1 MGQSSSSLGPP
12 SSEDYGQEIS
22 RSCRFSF
29 RSSSSSSSSKEEG
42 EIFNLKSGG
51 FDGGGSSGF
60 GFDYTSNLPDECLAL
75 IFQSLGAGDRK
86 RCSLVCK
93 RWFRVDGQNRYRL
106 SLNAKSEILTF
117 LPSLLARFDS
127 VTKLALRCDRKS
139 ISVND
144 DSLILI
150 SIRCPNLSRVKLRG
164 CREITD
170 LGMEF
175 FAQNSKSLKKFS
187 CGSCMFGAKAM
198 NALLTHCKALE
209 ELSVKRLRGIHE
221 GSELIGEGM
230 AASSLRSVCLKE
242 LMNGQ
247 VFQPLIVGAKKL
259 TTLKLIRCVGD
270 WDRVLEKIGNGNTGF
285 VEIHLERLQVSDLG
299 LSGISKCSN
308 LEVLRIVK
316 TPECTNYGLVCIAEH
331 CSQLRKLHI
340 DAWRT
345 NRIGDEGLIAVAK
358 QCLNLQELVL
368 IGVNPTSLGL
378 TAVASNCQK
387 LERLALCGSGSVGD
401 AEIACIAAKCLA
413 LKKLCIKGCPISDVG
428 IETLAWGCP
437 NLAKIKVKKCRG
449 VSGGIAEWLRERRES
464 LIVNWDDGLDKPLVD
479 ASVSSSHTGAQE
491 MGMVLH
497 QTVRRGTDASTAAAS
512 SSSSSGSNGPLTMF
526 RTKIGVFA
534 YRNLVQCA
542 FSRYP
547 SDDNRSSNRNL

>member
-1 MGQSSSSLGPP
+1 MGQSSSSLGPH
-12 SSEDYGQEIS
+12 SSETEGLEIS

-29 RSSSSSSSSKEEG
+29 RSSSSSSSYSSLKEEG
-42 EIFNLKSGG
+42 EVLDLKSGG
-51 FDGGGSSGF
+51 FDGGGGGGGF
-60 GFDYTSNLPDECLAL
+60 GFDYTNNLPDECLAL
-75 IFQSLGAGDRK
+75 IFQSLGSGDRK

-93 RWFRVDGQNRYRL
+93 RWFRVDGQHRYRL
-106 SLNAKSEILTF
+106 SLNAQSEILTF

-144 DSLILI
+144 DSLIMI

-170 LGMEF
+170 VGMEF
-175 FAQNSKSLKKFS
+175 FAQSCKSLKKFS

-198 NALLTHCKALE
+198 NSILTHCKALE

-221 GSELIGEGM
+221 GSELIGQDI

-247 VFQPLIVGAKKL
+247 VFQPLILGAKKL

-270 WDRVLEKIGNGNTGF
+270 WDRVLERIGNGNTGF
-285 VEIHLERLQVSDLG
+285 VEIHLERLQVSDSG

-331 CSQLRKLHI
+331 CRQLRKLHI

-378 TAVASNCQK
+378 AAVASNCLK

-449 VSGGIAEWLRERRES
+449 VSGGIAEWLRERRKS
-464 LIVNWDDGLDKPLVD
+464 LIVNWDDVQDKPLVD
-479 ASVSSSHTGAQE
+479 ASVSHSGAQE
-491 MGMVLH
+491 MGIVLH
-497 QTVRRGTDASTAAAS
+497 RTVRQGTDSNTAAAS
-512 SSSSSGSNGPLTMF
+512 SSSSNGPLTLF
-526 RTKIGVFA
+526 RTKIGFFA

-547 SDDNRSSNRNL
+547 TDDNSSNGNL